1 VSEKPI
7 LFRGEMVRAILA
19 GTKTQTRR
27 IVKPQP
33 SEHWSPRVGLYCPT
47 VIDKHTGEEDAGPEV
62 FGASDEDYGRVA
74 KYAPGDLLWV
84 RETWAP
90 ADVLVKGYELD
101 DPDFVAY
108 RADEMVRSSATGFNT
123 GKGWNVDKLKWKPSI
138 FMPRWASRITLRV
151 TGVRV
156 ERLQAITEADAMAEG
171 IVCDGKHGWRSH
183 PGDMRHNAPTHA
195 YRALWESINGAGSWD
210 ANPWVW
216 VYEFE
221 RVTT

>member
-47 VIDKHTGEEDAGPEV
+47 VIDKRTGEEDAGPEV
-62 FGASDEDYGRVA
+62 FGASDEDEGRVA

-84 RETWAP
+84 RETHINLP
-90 ADVLVKGYELD
+90 SRVIYCADLTD
-101 DPDFVAY
+101 DDDTFT
-108 RADEMVRSSATGFNT
+108 RDIRRT
-123 GKGWNVDKLKWKPSI
+123 PSI
-138 FMPRWASRITLRV
+138 FMRRDHSRITLRV

-195 YRALWESINGAGSWD
+195 YRALWESINGAGSWA